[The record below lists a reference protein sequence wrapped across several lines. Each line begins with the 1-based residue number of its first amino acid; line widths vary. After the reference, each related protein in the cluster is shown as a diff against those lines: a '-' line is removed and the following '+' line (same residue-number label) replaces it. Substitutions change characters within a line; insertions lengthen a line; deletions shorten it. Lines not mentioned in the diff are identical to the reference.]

1 MKQFNGMEILNLLVE
16 SEGKV
21 AALYTDLS
29 EKITNEKARN
39 LFLKLAGDELNHQK
53 MYEALMADLDQDL
66 TIDLEDED
74 YDYIDS
80 MIRYNYFRT
89 ESLRD
94 KDVKENA
101 LLVAEKVERDAVML
115 VHEVMELFPE
125 VAPKEMKK
133 ILKEEKKHLKYVL
146 QSQQDAMVKNLM
158 L

>member
-66 TIDLEDED
+66 TIELEDED
-74 YDYIDS
+74 
-80 MIRYNYFRT
+80 
-89 ESLRD
+89 
-94 KDVKENA
+94 
-101 LLVAEKVERDAVML
+101 
-115 VHEVMELFPE
+115 
-125 VAPKEMKK
+125 
-133 ILKEEKKHLKYVL
+133 
-146 QSQQDAMVKNLM
+146 
-158 L
+158 

>member
-1 MKQFNGMEILNLLVE
+1 MKEFNGMEILNLLVE

-21 AALYTDLS
+21 AQLYTDMAG
-29 EKITNEKARN
+29 KTDHDKAKN
-39 LFLKLAGDELNHQK
+39 LFMKLAGDELNHQK

-66 TIDLEDED
+66 KVELEDED
-74 YDYIDS
+74 YEYIDS

-89 ESLRD
+89 EAVRD

-101 LLVAEKVERDAVML
+101 LMVAEKVERDAVML
-115 VHEVMELFPE
+115 VQEVMELFPK